1 MQSHHMTHH
10 SLPFSASTGTRPAS
24 QSHSG
29 GLNRRDFLAATAA
42 VGAAASLAPAATV
55 PGTIGLNTMFQ
66 QPTPAPKPAALS
78 APKRTLKKAVMYG
91 MIGEG
96 KTVLERFT
104 ILNDCGFQG
113 VEMDSP
119 SKIAPD
125 EVLAAA
131 DKTGIRVHGLVD
143 SVHWQFHLNCPE
155 ADIRTKGVEALQTA
169 LRDGKTFGC
178 SSVLLVPA
186 LVNGKQPYDQAWEL
200 SIAEIKKVLPLA
212 KEMGVKVAIEN
223 VWNNFLL
230 SPLEAA
236 RYVDELNG
244 ADAATGKGMAAFH
257 FDIGNVINYGWPDQW
272 ARILGKRIVK
282 LHIKDFSR
290 KKRDEQ
296 GLWKGFDVELGEGDA
311 GWASLMAT
319 LDDIGYSTAK
329 DGNWAT
335 AEVGGGKAD
344 RLRQIS
350 EQMDKLFAM

>member
-1 MQSHHMTHH
+1 
-10 SLPFSASTGTRPAS
+10 
-24 QSHSG
+24 
-29 GLNRRDFLAATAA
+29 
-42 VGAAASLAPAATV
+42 
-55 PGTIGLNTMFQ
+55 MFQ
-66 QPTPAPKPAALS
+66 QPTPAPKTAPAS
-78 APKRTLKKAVMYG
+78 KRTLKKAVMYG

-104 ILNDCGFQG
+104 LLRDCGFQG

-119 SKIAPD
+119 SKIPAD
-125 EVLAAA
+125 EILAAA
-131 DKTGIRVHGLVD
+131 EKSGIRVHGLVD
-143 SVHWQFHLNCPE
+143 SVHWQYHLNCPE
-155 ADIRTKGVEALQTA
+155 ADIRARGVEALETA
-169 LRDGKTFGC
+169 LRDGKKFGC
-178 SSVLLVPA
+178 SSILLVPA
-186 LVNGKQPYDQAWEL
+186 LVNGKQPYDDAWNL
-200 SIAEIKKVLPLA
+200 SIAEIRKVLPLA
-212 KEMGVKVAIEN
+212 KEMGVKIAIEN

-244 ADAATGKGMAAFH
+244 PDAAASGTGMAAFH

-319 LDDIGYSTAK
+319 LDSIGYSTAPH
-329 DGNWAT
+329 GNWAT

-344 RLRQIS
+344 RLKQIS
-350 EQMDKLFAM
+350 EQMDKLFAL

>member
-1 MQSHHMTHH
+1 MPSENF
-10 SLPFSASTGTRPAS
+10 PVPAS
-24 QSHSG
+24 GRPSPSG
-29 GLNRRDFLAATAA
+29 IHRREFLAVSAA
-42 VGAAASLAPAATV
+42 VGAAASLSPASAT
-55 PGTIGLNTMFQ
+55 PGTIGLTSMFQ
-66 QPTPAPKPAALS
+66 QPTPAAKSPS
-78 APKRTLKKAVMYG
+78 ASTSKRTLKKAVMYG

-96 KTVLERFT
+96 KTVVERFA
-104 ILNDCGFQG
+104 ILKDCGFQG

-119 SKIAPD
+119 SKIPTD

-155 ADIRTKGVEALQTA
+155 AEIRAKGLEALQTA
-169 LRDGKTFGC
+169 LRDGKALG
-178 SSVLLVPA
+178 SSSILLVPA
-186 LVNGKQPYDQAWEL
+186 LVNGKQPYDQAWDL
-200 SIAEIKKVLPLA
+200 SIAEIRKALPLA
-212 KEMGVKVAIEN
+212 REMGVKIAVEN

-272 ARILGKRIVK
+272 ARILGKRIAK

-319 LDDIGYSTAK
+319 LDEIGYSTAK
-329 DGNWAT
+329 EGNWAT

-344 RLRQIS
+344 RLKQIS